1 MELGAIG
8 QWCFRDQIDDKWL
21 SEQLLD
27 MMKAGFLPTD
37 AFSVVTRLQKISSRH
52 ADQAV
57 AVLQAL
63 LTNPLVDRWAYITQ
77 RDAIRDVLSAG
88 LIGGTAETVARAKEL
103 ISFLSTIGETSYIE
117 LVRNSAA

>member
-1 MELGAIG
+1 
-8 QWCFRDQIDDKWL
+8 
-21 SEQLLD
+21 
-27 MMKAGFLPTD
+27 MMNAGFVPTD
-37 AFSVVTRLQKISSRH
+37 AFSVVARLQKISSRH

-63 LTNPLVDRWAYITQ
+63 LTNPLVDRWAYMTQ
-77 RDAIRDVLSAG
+77 REPIRDVLSAG
-88 LIGGTAETVARAKEL
+88 LTGGTPETVARAKEL